1 MISEERL
8 KHCRLFNGDG
18 YREFY
23 NTYLQY
29 AYYAEERYC
38 TAPSGIDDSASED
51 VKFYKVDLSAYK
63 GIPVPLLNQLFSVW
77 MNRLAGTSNPDVVV
91 PGFHNEFM
99 PAYLH
104 SDRLQFCRYYTGNNS
119 FEKNEDLPFELYY
132 IMHAEKFY
140 VMQEDEEHAVGMFKD
155 LGLTDLVTPELPL
168 ELLAQL
174 FAIHNRNVQ
183 RASWDF
189 TPLERVAES
198 FRKRYLP
205 KYLSGDFN

>member
-1 MISEERL
+1 MDTERL
-8 KHCRLFNGDG
+8 KHCRLFTGDMEKHFENVYLRYAWHAERFYCEANAKQDAEG
-18 YREFY
+18 HEMLTWYEIDIKPYR
-23 NTYLQY
+23 
-29 AYYAEERYC
+29 
-38 TAPSGIDDSASED
+38 D
-51 VKFYKVDLSAYK
+51 
-63 GIPVPLLNQLFSVW
+63 IPYPLLCHLFRVW
-77 MNRLAGTSNPDVVV
+77 ANKLAGSSHPDVIV
-91 PGFHNEFM
+91 PGFHNLFM

-104 SDRLQFCRYYTGNNS
+104 SDRLQYCRYYTGDNS
-119 FEKNEDLPFELYY
+119 FERNEDLPFELYY

>member
-1 MISEERL
+1 MDTERL
-8 KHCRLFNGDG
+8 KHCRLFKGDWG
-18 YREFY
+18 VAQFS

-29 AYYAEERYC
+29 AFYAEGFYC
-38 TAPSGIDDSASED
+38 DPAKADDDRAAEE
-51 VKFYKVDLSAYK
+51 VAFYKVDMSEYK
-63 GIPVPLLNQLFSVW
+63 DIPTPLLNQLFSVW
-77 MNRLAGTSNPDVVV
+77 MNKLAGTSNPEIVV

-140 VMQEDEEHAVGMFKD
+140 VQGRDEEHAVGMFKD

-198 FRKRYLP
+198 FRNRYLP